1 MERRRPSCCSVRS
14 RNEKEKEVVVRTARE
29 VPPIAADAGEEVT
42 AGLLADRMRVH
53 EKAAWMLRS
62 MLA

>member
-1 MERRRPSCCSVRS
+1 
-14 RNEKEKEVVVRTARE
+14 VVRTARE
-29 VPPIAADAGEEVT
+29 AFPRAAEAGDEPT
-42 AGLLADRMRVH
+42 CDLLTQRMQVH